1 MSGSLKS
8 ALQKQYKAAIG
19 RWPKDDLRPDVQ
31 LPDILSKHL
40 ADRLA
45 GRSLARPILRP
56 SGSLVDGKDAAALS
70 AVAPAPPSDLQQ
82 LRQINALFSLLDDR
96 YKKANRITG
105 TLMTPRSN
113 PTYYTDLVTELQEA
127 PKRSLLGRISKRL
140 GGMFRLS

>member
-8 ALQKQYKAAIG
+8 VSQAGLSPPRLPPLNRSQALQKQYRAAIA

-31 LPDILSKHL
+31 LPDVLTKHL

-56 SGSLVDGKDAAALS
+56 SGSGSSPVDTAPAAAAPLADSS
-70 AVAPAPPSDLQQ
+70 AAPTSDLQQ

-96 YKKANRITG
+96 YKKAVSWCG
-105 TLMTPRSN
+105 
-113 PTYYTDLVTELQEA
+113 
-127 PKRSLLGRISKRL
+127 RSLEEEL
-140 GGMFRLS
+140 